1 MADTL
6 HLEIVTAGG
15 AAVDTQAQQ
24 VTLPL
29 ADGEA
34 GILPGHAPLLGA
46 LVSGVVRYTS
56 GGAEH
61 YCAVSPGT
69 VNVAANTVTVLART
83 AESAPD
89 IDLPRAEAALRRA
102 ESDLEVRGMEMNVST
117 AEADR
122 ARAHARIRA
131 VKLWRD
137 IGSKT
142 GRKPP
147 HCPMQRTA
155 AGLQFHLGYEKMSAY
170 SLTQTFLRSPPC
182 ATGKTHG
189 LSAEG
194 SWYAA
199 RAQRTPPQ
207 VRAVLASPV

>member
-83 AESAPD
+83 AEPAPD
-89 IDLPRAEAALRRA
+89 IDLPRAQDA
-102 ESDLEVRGMEMNVST
+102 EK
-117 AEADR
+117 R
-122 ARAHARIRA
+122 ARERLAD
-131 VKLWRD
+131 KDGGWD
-137 IGSKT
+137 
-142 GRKPP
+142 
-147 HCPMQRTA
+147 MN
-155 AGLQFHLGYEKMSAY
+155 
-170 SLTQTFLRSPPC
+170 
-182 ATGKTHG
+182 
-189 LSAEG
+189 
-194 SWYAA
+194 
-199 RAQRTPPQ
+199 RAQVALHRALARQ
-207 VRAVLASPV
+207 AAVRMMRK

>member
-15 AAVDTQAQQ
+15 AAVDTQAVQ

-34 GILPGHAPLLGA
+34 DVLPGHAPLLGA
-46 LVSGVVRYTS
+46 LVSGVVRYTA

-83 AESAPD
+83 AEPAPD

-102 ESDLEVRGMEMNVST
+102 ESDLETRGMEMNVS
-117 AEADR
+117 APEAALAR
-122 ARAHARIRA
+122 ARARIPPP
-131 VKLWRD
+131 WRW
-137 IGSKT
+137 
-142 GRKPP
+142 R
-147 HCPMQRTA
+147 R
-155 AGLQFHLGYEKMSAY
+155 
-170 SLTQTFLRSPPC
+170 R
-182 ATGKTHG
+182 
-189 LSAEG
+189 
-194 SWYAA
+194 
-199 RAQRTPPQ
+199 
-207 VRAVLASPV
+207 

>member
-34 GILPGHAPLLGA
+34 VILPGHAPLLGA

-83 AESAPD
+83 AEPAPD

-102 ESDLEVRGMEMNVST
+102 ESGGARHGDERLHGRGGP
-117 AEADR
+117 R
-122 ARAHARIRA
+122 ARPRAHPR
-131 VKLWRD
+131 
-137 IGSKT
+137 
-142 GRKPP
+142 
-147 HCPMQRTA
+147 
-155 AGLQFHLGYEKMSAY
+155 
-170 SLTQTFLRSPPC
+170 
-182 ATGKTHG
+182 GKTLARKRIKNRPEAPA
-189 LSAEG
+189 LSH
-194 SWYAA
+194 AA
-199 RAQRTPPQ
+199 DSRGVAI
-207 VRAVLASPV
+207 SPGI

>member
-1 MADTL
+1 MEAFQVHILAADHTFYEGPCESL
-6 HLEIVTAGG
+6 VVPT
-15 AAVDTQAQQ
+15 V
-24 VTLPL
+24 
-29 ADGEA
+29 DGEA

-83 AESAPD
+83 AEPAPD

-117 AEADR
+117 AEAAR

-131 VKLWRD
+131 VKLWREN
-137 IGSKT
+137 G
-142 GRKPP
+142 
-147 HCPMQRTA
+147 
-155 AGLQFHLGYEKMSAY
+155 
-170 SLTQTFLRSPPC
+170 
-182 ATGKTHG
+182 
-189 LSAEG
+189 
-194 SWYAA
+194 
-199 RAQRTPPQ
+199 
-207 VRAVLASPV
+207 

>member
-1 MADTL
+1 ML
-6 HLEIVTAGG
+6 FRS
-15 AAVDTQAQQ
+15 
-24 VTLPL
+24 PL

-83 AESAPD
+83 AEPAPD

-117 AEADR
+117 AEAAR

-131 VKLWRD
+131 VKLWREN
-137 IGSKT
+137 G
-142 GRKPP
+142 
-147 HCPMQRTA
+147 
-155 AGLQFHLGYEKMSAY
+155 
-170 SLTQTFLRSPPC
+170 
-182 ATGKTHG
+182 
-189 LSAEG
+189 
-194 SWYAA
+194 
-199 RAQRTPPQ
+199 
-207 VRAVLASPV
+207 

>member
-1 MADTL
+1 MTDTL

-34 GILPGHAPLLGA
+34 GILPPLLGA

-69 VNVAANTVTVLART
+69 VNVAAGNVTVLART
-83 AESAPD
+83 AEPAPD

-117 AEADR
+117 AEAAR

-131 VKLWRD
+131 VKLWREN
-137 IGSKT
+137 G
-142 GRKPP
+142 
-147 HCPMQRTA
+147 
-155 AGLQFHLGYEKMSAY
+155 
-170 SLTQTFLRSPPC
+170 
-182 ATGKTHG
+182 
-189 LSAEG
+189 
-194 SWYAA
+194 
-199 RAQRTPPQ
+199 
-207 VRAVLASPV
+207 

>member
-83 AESAPD
+83 AE
-89 IDLPRAEAALRRA
+89 RAAARLRRA

-117 AEADR
+117 AEAAR

-131 VKLWRD
+131 VKLWREN
-137 IGSKT
+137 G
-142 GRKPP
+142 
-147 HCPMQRTA
+147 
-155 AGLQFHLGYEKMSAY
+155 
-170 SLTQTFLRSPPC
+170 
-182 ATGKTHG
+182 
-189 LSAEG
+189 
-194 SWYAA
+194 
-199 RAQRTPPQ
+199 
-207 VRAVLASPV
+207 

>member
-69 VNVAANTVTVLART
+69 VNV
-83 AESAPD
+83 
-89 IDLPRAEAALRRA
+89 
-102 ESDLEVRGMEMNVST
+102 ST
-117 AEADR
+117 AEAAR

-131 VKLWRD
+131 VKLWREN
-137 IGSKT
+137 G
-142 GRKPP
+142 
-147 HCPMQRTA
+147 
-155 AGLQFHLGYEKMSAY
+155 
-170 SLTQTFLRSPPC
+170 
-182 ATGKTHG
+182 
-189 LSAEG
+189 
-194 SWYAA
+194 
-199 RAQRTPPQ
+199 
-207 VRAVLASPV
+207 

>member
-83 AESAPD
+83 AEPAPD

-102 ESDLEVRGMEMNVST
+102 ESDLEVRGMEMNGRGGP
-117 AEADR
+117 R
-122 ARAHARIRA
+122 ARPRAHPR
-131 VKLWRD
+131 
-137 IGSKT
+137 
-142 GRKPP
+142 
-147 HCPMQRTA
+147 
-155 AGLQFHLGYEKMSAY
+155 
-170 SLTQTFLRSPPC
+170 
-182 ATGKTHG
+182 GKTLARKRIKTRPEAPA
-189 LSAEG
+189 LSH
-194 SWYAA
+194 AA
-199 RAQRTPPQ
+199 DSRGVAI
-207 VRAVLASPV
+207 SPGI

>member
-69 VNVAANTVTVLART
+69 VNVAAML
-83 AESAPD
+83 SK
-89 IDLPRAEAALRRA
+89 L
-102 ESDLEVRGMEMNVST
+102 LEIAVRLLIS
-117 AEADR
+117 
-122 ARAHARIRA
+122 
-131 VKLWRD
+131 
-137 IGSKT
+137 
-142 GRKPP
+142 
-147 HCPMQRTA
+147 
-155 AGLQFHLGYEKMSAY
+155 
-170 SLTQTFLRSPPC
+170 
-182 ATGKTHG
+182 
-189 LSAEG
+189 LSAIDCCI
-194 SWYAA
+194 
-199 RAQRTPPQ
+199 
-207 VRAVLASPV
+207 

>member
-34 GILPGHAPLLGA
+34 GVLPGHAPLLGA

-83 AESAPD
+83 AEPAPD
-89 IDLPRAEAALRRA
+89 IDLPRAEAAQA
-102 ESDLEVRGMEMNVST
+102 
-117 AEADR
+117 R
-122 ARAHARIRA
+122 ARARIHAVR
-131 VKLWRD
+131 LWRKN
-137 IGSKT
+137 G
-142 GRKPP
+142 
-147 HCPMQRTA
+147 
-155 AGLQFHLGYEKMSAY
+155 
-170 SLTQTFLRSPPC
+170 
-182 ATGKTHG
+182 
-189 LSAEG
+189 
-194 SWYAA
+194 
-199 RAQRTPPQ
+199 
-207 VRAVLASPV
+207 

>member
-83 AESAPD
+83 AEPAPD

-117 AEADR
+117 AEAARVADGADGTVCGAAR

-131 VKLWRD
+131 VKLWREN
-137 IGSKT
+137 G
-142 GRKPP
+142 
-147 HCPMQRTA
+147 
-155 AGLQFHLGYEKMSAY
+155 
-170 SLTQTFLRSPPC
+170 
-182 ATGKTHG
+182 
-189 LSAEG
+189 
-194 SWYAA
+194 
-199 RAQRTPPQ
+199 
-207 VRAVLASPV
+207 

>member
-15 AAVDTQAQQ
+15 VAVDTQAQQ

-83 AESAPD
+83 AE
-89 IDLPRAEAALRRA
+89 LQ
-102 ESDLEVRGMEMNVST
+102 
-117 AEADR
+117 
-122 ARAHARIRA
+122 
-131 VKLWRD
+131 
-137 IGSKT
+137 KT
-142 GRKPP
+142 
-147 HCPMQRTA
+147 
-155 AGLQFHLGYEKMSAY
+155 
-170 SLTQTFLRSPPC
+170 
-182 ATGKTHG
+182 
-189 LSAEG
+189 
-194 SWYAA
+194 
-199 RAQRTPPQ
+199 
-207 VRAVLASPV
+207 

>member
-1 MADTL
+1 MANTL

-24 VTLPL
+24 VT
-29 ADGEA
+29 
-34 GILPGHAPLLGA
+34 LLGA

-69 VNVAANTVTVLART
+69 VNVTANTVTVLART
-83 AESAPD
+83 AEPAPD

-117 AEADR
+117 AEAAR

-131 VKLWRD
+131 VKLWREN
-137 IGSKT
+137 G
-142 GRKPP
+142 
-147 HCPMQRTA
+147 
-155 AGLQFHLGYEKMSAY
+155 
-170 SLTQTFLRSPPC
+170 
-182 ATGKTHG
+182 
-189 LSAEG
+189 
-194 SWYAA
+194 
-199 RAQRTPPQ
+199 
-207 VRAVLASPV
+207 

>member
-83 AESAPD
+83 AE
-89 IDLPRAEAALRRA
+89 
-102 ESDLEVRGMEMNVST
+102 
-117 AEADR
+117 
-122 ARAHARIRA
+122 
-131 VKLWRD
+131 
-137 IGSKT
+137 
-142 GRKPP
+142 
-147 HCPMQRTA
+147 
-155 AGLQFHLGYEKMSAY
+155 LQKA
-170 SLTQTFLRSPPC
+170 
-182 ATGKTHG
+182 
-189 LSAEG
+189 
-194 SWYAA
+194 
-199 RAQRTPPQ
+199 
-207 VRAVLASPV
+207 